1 LQVLLVLSR
10 LAVVLASTA
19 PHYPDLLPLGSSSTV
34 SVHINA
40 NDSDI
45 IIATIMTLGLLSAQ
59 QGKQLQVHYVPKGDA
74 TYQAC
79 DIR

>member
-1 LQVLLVLSR
+1 
-10 LAVVLASTA
+10 
-19 PHYPDLLPLGSSSTV
+19 V

-45 IIATIMTLGLLSAQ
+45 IIATIMTLGLLSPKQAQ
-59 QGKQLQVHYVPKGDA
+59 QLRVHYVPKGDA